1 MDTNEKKTP
10 PERQPEVR
18 PHAPQMDRVSA
29 GGRPRRPVPR
39 QQAENMPGKTS
50 RKEEETAP
58 RRRSPQPQQERPAG
72 AAEGQ
77 RRQLPRKSA
86 EASARK
92 APAEA
97 RQNRPPRKPQ
107 SAAGKKPQR
116 NTGDSGYQ
124 PYRRAGQRRKA
135 QRSDK
140 LRTFFSNRNPVLVWF
155 ERIRYNKDSF
165 AEESDIAK
173 QRQARRE
180 AEAEKRRRRQNRFNT
195 PAVIYTQPAAFNRDK
210 LIVQLIS
217 VLSVVIAMMIG
228 LSVFFKVGRITVS
241 GAETY
246 QPWTIVENSGISKGD
261 NLLTFSRAKAVSQIL
276 ANCPYVKDVRIGIKL
291 PDTVNIE
298 IVESDVVYAIKDDQ
312 GTWWLMNS
320 DAKVSE
326 MINGSRASNYTQVL
340 GVTLSSPKIG
350 ETGVA
355 TEIQTEQTDPTEE
368 VAGTMPTVAAIVISG
383 AQRLNTAKEILKALE
398 DNDIVGEAASVNVTD
413 VDNIELWYG
422 SRYQVE
428 LGDSNNLTYKI
439 ACMYDAILQMSD
451 YETGV
456 LDVSFNTWTDQVAYT
471 PFS

>member
-18 PHAPQMDRVSA
+18 PHAPQMDGVSA
-29 GGRPRRPVPR
+29 GGRPRRPVSR

-50 RKEEETAP
+50 RKEGETAP
-58 RRRSPQPQQERPAG
+58 RRRSPQPQQQRPAG

-77 RRQLPRKSA
+77 RRQPPRKSS

-180 AEAEKRRRRQNRFNT
+180 AEAEKRRRRQSRFNT

-298 IVESDVVYAIKDDQ
+298 IVESDVVYAIKDEQ

>member
-1 MDTNEKKTP
+1 M
-10 PERQPEVR
+10 
-18 PHAPQMDRVSA
+18 
-29 GGRPRRPVPR
+29 
-39 QQAENMPGKTS
+39 
-50 RKEEETAP
+50 
-58 RRRSPQPQQERPAG
+58 
-72 AAEGQ
+72 
-77 RRQLPRKSA
+77 
-86 EASARK
+86 
-92 APAEA
+92 
-97 RQNRPPRKPQ
+97 
-107 SAAGKKPQR
+107 
-116 NTGDSGYQ
+116 
-124 PYRRAGQRRKA
+124 
-135 QRSDK
+135 
-140 LRTFFSNRNPVLVWF
+140 
-155 ERIRYNKDSF
+155 
-165 AEESDIAK
+165 
-173 QRQARRE
+173 
-180 AEAEKRRRRQNRFNT
+180 
-195 PAVIYTQPAAFNRDK
+195 
-210 LIVQLIS
+210 
-217 VLSVVIAMMIG
+217 
-228 LSVFFKVGRITVS
+228 
-241 GAETY
+241 
-246 QPWTIVENSGISKGD
+246 
-261 NLLTFSRAKAVSQIL
+261 
-276 ANCPYVKDVRIGIKL
+276 
-291 PDTVNIE
+291 
-298 IVESDVVYAIKDDQ
+298 VYAIKDDQ

-398 DNDIVGEAASVNVTD
+398 DNDIVGEAASVDVTD